1 MLISI
6 IIPAYNVQDFII
18 DCIES
23 LLLVNLEKEI
33 IVIDDGS
40 TDDTFSILRGYKNKH
55 SCIKI
60 FSQKNQGSSS
70 ARNKGV
76 SLAKGKFLAFIDSDD
91 YINPNNFK
99 LLVNNAHDDDLDVM
113 YGSGYRNKKGKMKNL
128 RKNPDLSINKTNG
141 IDLFEKL
148 LKNKNYL
155 PVVWL
160 GIYKRDFLLFNNL
173 LFNPDLRIGEDC
185 DFTIRVLLNAKTCAY
200 KNIPFYFYNI
210 RSGTLSSTDYAKDG
224 LKIMHISINNAL
236 SILKEY
242 KIEDNKYIA
251 QEVMD
256 CYFYFCKSLAKLKT
270 KDEFYFDMLKVVYD
284 DEIVSILKKQKL
296 IFKKRIYLYLI
307 RLNFNFFCF
316 VRSFKFL

>member
-99 LLVNNAHDDDLDVM
+99 LLVNNANDDDLDVI
-113 YGSGYRNKKGKMKNL
+113 YGSGYRNKKGKIKNL

-141 IDLFEKL
+141 TDLFEKL

-160 GIYKRDFLLFNNL
+160 GIYKRDFLLLNNL
-173 LFNPDLRIGEDC
+173 LFNPDLRLGEDG
-185 DFTIRVLLNAKTCAY
+185 DFTTRVLLNAKKCSY

-210 RSGTLSSTDYAKDG
+210 RSGTLSSTDYTKDG
-224 LKIMHISINNAL
+224 LKIMHIAINNAL

-242 KIEDNKYIA
+242 KIENNKYIA
-251 QEVMD
+251 KEVMD
-256 CYFYFCKSLAKLKT
+256 CYFHFCKSLAKLKL